1 MSTSMYPQ
9 GMKSWNNHVP
19 QGGYRSWKGTGMH
32 SNPVGVA
39 PTHIR
44 PLTNKDPGNMFP
56 TGQGLPRPI
65 KHYRK
70 GRVIPVPTPPPSS
83 TDSRI
88 QRVEMDSIERNLNR
102 AVKSSAGQSLG
113 GGAGGAGMIAT
124 LIDAPG
130 IFLVKENSP
139 EDTAAAHQ
147 ALDGGEKIDAECTTC
162 TGVGIVSD
170 WYPINNLTEKP
181 QENVTNPLL
190 CCNEQRKARRR
201 VLPSNTVLPKSYFQT
216 SYMYLFNRCQTFDQR
231 EFNFQTGASPEAEE
245 ALATIVGGHPDLV
258 TAHVLEAT
266 KPGEPL
272 SYLNQYVAQCNPNGT
287 IDAGSKI
294 VLFEGLMNAL
304 YDRGLITE
312 VELQEFKAGDAVT
325 GKLIYTM
332 QAFVAF
338 LDAHFSGERRRQIAA
353 VLDALS
359 AIPSVNAALFSAPSN
374 PRGCKRVYYKPNN
387 AQFAQ
392 QGAVDAGTRT
402 FKLNVT
408 TIEKNSYNIS
418 KNGVY
423 NSVKQKSSVCQPST
437 YVGNPFFFS
446 GQHQN
451 MHVCAKA
458 GALAKAGAKREYVSV
473 NQHSSGNYIGAVSA
487 RG

>member
-1 MSTSMYPQ
+1 MSTATYPQ
-9 GMKSWNNHVP
+9 GMKSWNNHLP
-19 QGGYRSWKGTGMH
+19 QGGYRTWKGTGSF
-32 SNPVGVA
+32 SNPVGVV

-44 PLTNKDPGNMFP
+44 PLTNKDPGNVFP
-56 TGQGLPRPI
+56 TGRGLPRPI

-70 GRVIPVPTPPPSS
+70 GRVIPVPIPPPSS
-83 TDSRI
+83 SDDSRI
-88 QRVEMDSIERNLNR
+88 QRVEADAIARNLNR

-113 GGAGGAGMIAT
+113 GGAGGAGMIAAM
-124 LIDAPG
+124 IDAPG
-130 IFLVKENSP
+130 IFLIKENAPLS
-139 EDTAAAHQ
+139 AQ
-147 ALDGGEKIDAECTTC
+147 QFDGGEKIDAECRTC

-201 VLPSNTVLPKSYFQT
+201 VLPSNTVLPKSYYQT

-231 EFNFQTGASPEAEE
+231 EFNFQTGATPEAEE
-245 ALATIVGGHPDLV
+245 ALAEIVGGHPDLV
-258 TAHVLEAT
+258 TARVLEAT

-294 VLFEGLMNAL
+294 VLFEGLMGAL
-304 YDRGLITE
+304 FERGLITE
-312 VELQEFKAGDAVT
+312 AELQEFKSGDAA
-325 GKLIYTM
+325 GRMIYTM
-332 QAFVAF
+332 QGFVAF
-338 LDAHFSGERRRQIAA
+338 LDEHFSGERRRQIAA
-353 VLDALS
+353 VLDMLS
-359 AIPSVNAALFSAPSN
+359 TIPSVNAALFGAPSN

-387 AQFAQ
+387 PQFAQ

-408 TIEKNSYNIS
+408 TIEKNAYDIS
-418 KNGVY
+418 RNGAY
-423 NSVKQKSSVCQPST
+423 NSVKQKSAVCQPST

-473 NQHSSGNYIGAVSA
+473 NQHSSGNYVGAINA